1 MPDKPRC
8 TYLTRRGRPCRN
20 PAMPGIEPP
29 VCAVHR
35 RIGHDE
41 SGIRNEEATPGGRR
55 YLPGL
60 APSQF
65 ADPLTTDP
73 LITGSPPPTHLYF
86 PRPTAAEMSV
96 LAATAGDPDLRS
108 EIGLA
113 RVVLLRLM
121 AHLQEELPPEE
132 LRRVAGLIFT
142 GARTVAMLLGKRP
155 ARPDDTQ
162 QWLAAAL
169 AEMGEMVGREL

>member
-1 MPDKPRC
+1 
-8 TYLTRRGRPCRN
+8 
-20 PAMPGIEPP
+20 
-29 VCAVHR
+29 
-35 RIGHDE
+35 
-41 SGIRNEEATPGGRR
+41 
-55 YLPGL
+55 
-60 APSQF
+60 
-65 ADPLTTDP
+65 
-73 LITGSPPPTHLYF
+73 
-86 PRPTAAEMSV
+86 MSV